1 MFIWWLVF
9 NPGFYSGDSFAIIE
23 MVKSA
28 HLSSEWT
35 AIWAIFV
42 KVLTL
47 SGSHPEFATLFFSQL
62 LAFSVSIFALTLFK
76 GKTAMWSS
84 VILSATPLVGAMG
97 ITLWHDIPMTSGF
110 LLAVAGVQRLREK
123 QSHAKVLLLFGIIFS
138 SFRYNGLPTLI
149 LATLVLILFVPGK
162 KRIALI
168 LVAII
173 LAGVISSVL
182 DSKFSPPVSTHSD
195 GLINW
200 MRYDLSCYAASST
213 DQEFFQKEFQGKATL
228 QDWSSQSSCTW
239 FNDSKVFYQ
248 RSDFIDQK
256 IPSAWM
262 ALAKSDPVFVLSTH
276 LRRNAY
282 LNPIPLFG
290 LPSMPFIHTTI
301 EIPDKGIAFW
311 NPSLSES
318 LRIYPRSW
326 NYLNYIFGYSGFW
339 LLLIFLFAWWKK
351 NSLYLA
357 IGILGL
363 ILNSSVFVF
372 AIISDGR
379 FSLFVLVA
387 GQLILIAEIVDR
399 VRVAIGA
406 RKGSSSLSTRFQE

>member
-1 MFIWWLVF
+1 
-9 NPGFYSGDSFAIIE
+9 
-23 MVKSA
+23 
-28 HLSSEWT
+28 
-35 AIWAIFV
+35 
-42 KVLTL
+42 
-47 SGSHPEFATLFFSQL
+47 
-62 LAFSVSIFALTLFK
+62 
-76 GKTAMWSS
+76 
-84 VILSATPLVGAMG
+84 
-97 ITLWHDIPMTSGF
+97 
-110 LLAVAGVQRLREK
+110 
-123 QSHAKVLLLFGIIFS
+123 
-138 SFRYNGLPTLI
+138 
-149 LATLVLILFVPGK
+149 
-162 KRIALI
+162 
-168 LVAII
+168 
-173 LAGVISSVL
+173 
-182 DSKFSPPVSTHSD
+182 
-195 GLINW
+195 

-256 IPSAWM
+256 IPSAWV

-301 EIPDKGIAFW
+301 EIPEKGITFW

-363 ILNSSVFVF
+363 ILNSGIFVF
-372 AIISDGR
+372 AIIS
-379 FSLFVLVA
+379 
-387 GQLILIAEIVDR
+387 
-399 VRVAIGA
+399 
-406 RKGSSSLSTRFQE
+406 LSISI